1 MFFLQRNLK
10 HNQPKSNVNLTK
22 HYHDRNIADITT
34 CALPKIKFPN
44 QSSRTKVRLA
54 RVTGKRQLYT
64 KDAFLCKKYEKKHE
78 KIQMIP
84 IPLSARNRSVEGAN

>member
-1 MFFLQRNLK
+1 MQRNLK

-34 CALPKIKFPN
+34 CALPEIKFPN

-54 RVTGKRQLYT
+54 RVTGKRQLYKKNT
-64 KDAFLCKKYEKKHE
+64 FLCKNYEKITRE
-78 KIQMIP
+78 KNTNDSTP
-84 IPLSARNRSVEGAN
+84 VSTKNRSVEGAN